1 MLDMLPHCLLLSHY
15 THGHTDDI
23 QTMETWNG
31 LNLLIRERKFDKLVQ
46 ELELLNTK
54 QKLFCDEEEYT
65 QWKANLISHLKTL
78 SYPQFENLSQRE
90 EFFLCLL
97 KCFQILNDVT
107 AELACKFELMSQ
119 HPKVTI
125 ENWIAL
131 GDECYLNVNIQMK
144 NFMIDDKNLNDI
156 EDYGY

>member
-23 QTMETWNG
+23 QGEDNG
-31 LNLLIRERKFDKLVQ
+31 NLEWAQLVNQRTQ